1 MAQAHRVTFY
11 RIFNVHNVKE
21 VARRVSSTGERYQNG
36 KGRGAKVSQVR
47 ALAQELSIVFL
58 IQPVPRAHSTTRGG
72 KSLNKPAG
80 I

>member
-11 RIFNVHNVKE
+11 RTFNVHNE
-21 VARRVSSTGERYQNG
+21 AARRVSSTGERYQNG

-47 ALAQELSIVFL
+47 ALVQELPIVFL
-58 IQPVPRAHSTTRGG
+58 IQPVPHAHSTSRGG

>member
-11 RIFNVHNVKE
+11 RTLNVHNVKDA
-21 VARRVSSTGERYQNG
+21 ARRVSSTGERKQNG
-36 KGRGAKVSQVR
+36 NGMGAKVSQHWLKNYHCVPYS
-47 ALAQELSIVFL
+47 ACAMCFL
-58 IQPVPRAHSTTRGG
+58 HTQGG